1 SGMVYFLISGLAL
14 LVYYAVVFV
23 GTLVGYHVI
32 SELSLRQ
39 AFLVSTTALV
49 LMVVLDL
56 ARSRL
61 KKALDRRFYREK
73 HQLDRTLRRM
83 GQAIQQLVDPPTL
96 ARQLLQASAEVLG
109 VARGAVY
116 LREGNP
122 PLYRLVDTLGQ
133 PPPLAELSSGCPLI
147 EALSTNGTVVC
158 SYRHGIGADPV
169 HRQLRL
175 LGGEVAHPLAHEGQL
190 LALLVLGPRQA
201 GLYGPE
207 DHNVLAAFSQLTA

>member
-56 ARSRL
+56 VRSRL
-61 KKALDRRFYREK
+61 KRALDRRFYREK

-83 GQAIQQLVDPPTL
+83 GQAIEQLVDPPTL
-96 ARQLLQASAEVLG
+96 ARRLLQASADLLSVS
-109 VARGAVY
+109 RGAVY
-116 LREGNP
+116 LREGQP
-122 PLYRLVDTLGQ
+122 PLYRMAGSLGPIPSLTEL
-133 PPPLAELSSGCPLI
+133 PPGCPIVEVLQTRGRLQI
-147 EALSTNGTVVC
+147 
-158 SYRHGIGADPV
+158 ADGRGQAGEPPAV
-169 HRQLRL
+169 PAAARQLEF
-175 LGGEVAHPLAHEGQL
+175 LGGELAHALAHEGQL
-190 LALLVLGPRQA
+190 LALLVLGPK
-201 GLYGPE
+201 
-207 DHNVLAAFSQLTA
+207 